1 VNICVIGT
9 GYVGLVAGTCFAES
23 GNDVICVDIDEAKI
37 SALQSGKIPIYEPGL
52 EELVKRNVTE
62 GRLEFTTNLKDAV
75 AKSLV
80 CFIAVGT
87 PQSETGAANMKFVHA
102 AARQVGEAMDDYRI
116 VVCKSTVPVG
126 TAAEVKAIL
135 AEATTHEFAVISNP
149 EFMKEGAALDDFLK
163 PDRVVIGGED
173 ARAMEV
179 MRDLY
184 SPFVRGGAP
193 IISMDNPSAEMTKY
207 AANALLAVKISFIN
221 EIANLCES
229 VGADVSMVRKGV
241 GTDSRLG
248 MHFLY
253 PGLGYGGSCFPKD
266 VRAIMH
272 TAKQAGMELTIL
284 NSVDDVNNRQKRRL
298 FDKLS
303 AHFKGDLKGRTF
315 GVWGLAFKP
324 RTDDM
329 REAPA
334 IGLVEALLE
343 AGCTVR
349 VHDPEAMDVARGV
362 FGDRVSYHTKNYEAL
377 EGADALLVVTE
388 WNEFRHPDFDRI
400 KSLLKQPLVFDG
412 RNLWEPADM
421 AKNGFTYYPIGRQP
435 VVADS

>member
-1 VNICVIGT
+1 MNICVIGT

-23 GNDVICVDIDEAKI
+23 GNDVICVDIDKKKI
-37 SALQSGKIPIYEPGL
+37 DALQAGRIPIYEPGL
-52 EELVKRNVTE
+52 EELVKRNTAE
-62 GRLEFTTNLKDAV
+62 GRLAFTTDLKEAV

-87 PQSETGAANMKFVHA
+87 PQSESGAANMEYVHT
-102 AARQVGEAMDDYRI
+102 AARQIGEAMDGYRI

-135 AEATTHEFAVISNP
+135 TESAKHPFAVISNP
-149 EFMKEGAALDDFLK
+149 EFMKEGAALEDFLK

-173 ARAMEV
+173 ERAMEA

-229 VGADVSMVRKGV
+229 VGADVSMVRKGI

-272 TAKQAGMELTIL
+272 TAEKAGMQLSIL

-334 IGLVEALLE
+334 IGLIEALLE
-343 AGCTVR
+343 AGCTVH
-349 VHDPEAMDVARGV
+349 VHDPEAMEVARGV
-362 FGDRVSYHTKNYEAL
+362 FGDRVTYHAKNYDAL
-377 EGADALLVVTE
+377 KDADALLVVTE

-400 KSLLKQPLVFDG
+400 KGLLKQPLIFDG
-412 RNLWEPADM
+412 RNLWEPAEM
-421 AKNGFTYYPIGRQP
+421 AKQGFTYYPIGRKP
-435 VVADS
+435 VIAAS